1 MNIHQVL
8 FLGDN
13 CDTAALWLAGLHEL
27 HRAYS
32 ITIAYRQS
40 LSTHA
45 ATTFDLILIEVEPS
59 TMQGALETCRRLR
72 ARTTTPILFV
82 SALDDE
88 EYALEAYAA
97 GANEYI
103 VKPISVQIL
112 HAKIEAWRRWI
123 VPTMQQ
129 VSLPAQDVVEVI

>member
-13 CDTAALWLAGLHEL
+13 CDTTALWLAGLHKL
-27 HRAYS
+27 RRAYS
-32 ITIAYRQS
+32 ITIAYRQA

-45 ATTFDLILIEVEPS
+45 ATTFDLILIEVESS
-59 TMQGALETCRRLR
+59 TMQAALETCRRLR

-82 SALDDE
+82 SALGDE
-88 EYALEAYAA
+88 EYALEAYEA

-112 HAKIEAWRRWI
+112 HAKVEAWRRWI